1 MYRFHKINWP
11 HCLSHKVY
19 DVIEKGHPKRWLKQN
34 AIRFFWGLG
43 ADIPQAIERA
53 QSKDQEWWI
62 VDIGYIT
69 EDIKRYPIPKI
80 LDRDKTYFRFSKYG
94 LHNDLAHIINDRT
107 RFDELTEK
115 EIGHTKLFKNFI
127 EKPINEDGHIL
138 LAPSSTTV
146 CKHLYNMSQDQW
158 INIAIN
164 EIRKYTDREI
174 RFRNKPRPNNEWWNT
189 DIKDDLKDAYCL
201 VTNMSLST
209 IDALC
214 LGVPIICDDRN
225 VCSTLVTSDFSSINN
240 LQTVDK
246 EQLEKILIRMANC
259 QFTLREIKHGK
270 ANKVLSQS
278 YNNGN

>member
-94 LHNDLAHIINDRT
+94 LHNDLAHIINDRQ
-107 RFDELTEK
+107 D
-115 EIGHTKLFKNFI
+115 
-127 EKPINEDGHIL
+127 L
-138 LAPSSTTV
+138 LS
-146 CKHLYNMSQDQW
+146 L
-158 INIAIN
+158 
-164 EIRKYTDREI
+164 
-174 RFRNKPRPNNEWWNT
+174 
-189 DIKDDLKDAYCL
+189 LK
-201 VTNMSLST
+201 
-209 IDALC
+209 
-214 LGVPIICDDRN
+214 
-225 VCSTLVTSDFSSINN
+225 
-240 LQTVDK
+240 K
-246 EQLEKILIRMANC
+246 K
-259 QFTLREIKHGK
+259 
-270 ANKVLSQS
+270 
-278 YNNGN
+278 